1 MTGKF
6 RDYNN
11 WIYKGIPMT
20 LIIFLPLY
28 IVVAPVLGQEY
39 AFLLLILYLIWCVL
53 SIPLDFLFTYGSF
66 AADEEKVVF
75 RLGFITYTYKYSEIK
90 FAETQT
96 GFSHGRYDSGPYV
109 KIDIY
114 LKGDNDPKTFYDRIP
129 NEALSTPEKHK
140 KFLDEHRFTALCS
153 FINER
158 VSRNLY

>member
-1 MTGKF
+1 
-6 RDYNN
+6 
-11 WIYKGIPMT
+11 MT